1 LKILIVDDNV
11 SVRRLIATIVKPLA
25 SDLRECEDGA
35 DAVAAYRA
43 ERPDVVLMDIRMPSV
58 DGIAAT
64 RQIRIFDPTAKIV
77 IVTDYDD
84 SQLREASAA
93 AGASDYTLKN
103 NLPDLV
109 GLLERLRDNRGLE
122 QSTS

>member
-1 LKILIVDDNV
+1 MDDNA
-11 SVRRLIATIVKPLA
+11 SVRRLIATILEPVA
-25 SDLRECEDGA
+25 SDIRECGDGA
-35 DAVAAYRA
+35 AAVAAYRA
-43 ERPDVVLMDIRMPSV
+43 QRPDIVLMDIRMPAV

-64 RQIRIFDPTAKIV
+64 RQIRMFDPTAKIV

-103 NLPDLV
+103 NLLDLV
-109 GLLERLRDNRGLE
+109 GLLERLRDNRGPE
-122 QSTS
+122 QPIS

>member
-1 LKILIVDDNV
+1 MKILIIDDNA
-11 SVRRLIATIVKPLA
+11 SVRRLIASIVKPLA
-25 SDLRECEDGA
+25 SDIRECQDGVG
-35 DAVAAYRA
+35 AVAAYR
-43 ERPDVVLMDIRMPSV
+43 EQRPDVVLMDIRMPNI

-64 RQIRIFDPTAKIV
+64 RQIRIFDPTATIV

>member
-1 LKILIVDDNV
+1 
-11 SVRRLIATIVKPLA
+11 
-25 SDLRECEDGA
+25 
-35 DAVAAYRA
+35 
-43 ERPDVVLMDIRMPSV
+43 MDIRMPTV

-64 RQIRIFDPTAKIV
+64 SQIRIFDPTATIV

-93 AGASDYTLKN
+93 AGASDYTLKD

-109 GLLERLRDNRGLE
+109 GLLERLRDNAAANNQLPNKWREDL
-122 QSTS
+122 

>member
-1 LKILIVDDNV
+1 
-11 SVRRLIATIVKPLA
+11 
-25 SDLRECEDGA
+25 
-35 DAVAAYRA
+35 
-43 ERPDVVLMDIRMPSV
+43 MDIRMPTL

-64 RQIRIFDPTAKIV
+64 RQIRTFDPTATIV

-109 GLLERLRDNRGLE
+109 GLLERLRDNRVLE
-122 QSTS
+122 QRTS